1 VNMNRVS
8 APMVVGIRDGLRSL
22 PLDVSHNASRP
33 PGPAEVYT
41 PRGHEGALDPD
52 RALVVGNR
60 GVGKSFWS
68 GALIDTTT
76 RGVLALA
83 YPKLR
88 LGSVDA
94 VLGFSGDDASVGAAP
109 SAKVLKALL
118 KDELSPETIWRTV
131 FMKALSPKWSAL
143 TFKEAAKIIENDP
156 EAYEKEMLK
165 ADVELRKKGKKK
177 VIVFDALDR
186 LGDNWKAVREL
197 TRGLLR
203 LALSLRSY
211 TSIRAKIFI
220 RPDQGDDKQVFDFPD
235 ASKLRAER
243 VELKWS
249 TQDLYGL
256 MYSRLANYS
265 ASSAAFAELARQKKA
280 DIQSSSGVIILPE
293 VLKVETDLQ
302 SAIFAII
309 AGEFMGSNHRRGR
322 TYAWLP
328 NHLGDAHGQTA
339 PRTFLTALK
348 IAADRDVHDAQ
359 LGKRQAIDHHGIKEG
374 VQQASQVRLD
384 QLAEDHIWI
393 KSVLNSLSGMEVP
406 CPADAV
412 TARWS
417 ADSIVK
423 KIKKDVD
430 AGEILG
436 PLEMQRAGGQ
446 TEAALLEA
454 LARIGVI
461 EQRSNGK
468 VNVPD
473 IFRVAASMKRRG
485 GIKPPG
491 R

>member
-1 VNMNRVS
+1 MARI
-8 APMVVGIRDGLRSL
+8 AKETIQGIREGLASL

-33 PGPAEVYT
+33 PVPAEVYT

-68 GALIDTTT
+68 GALIDPGT
-76 RGVLALA
+76 RSILNLA
-83 YPKLR
+83 YPKLK

-94 VLGFSGDDASVGAAP
+94 VLGFSGDDSTLGAAP
-109 SAKVLKALL
+109 SAKVLKSLMTSGAA
-118 KDELSPETIWRTV
+118 PETIWRAV
-131 FMKALSPKWSAL
+131 YMKALSPTWASL
-143 TFKEAAKIIENDP
+143 DFKAAVARIESDP
-156 EAYEKEMLK
+156 ESYEREML
-165 ADVELRKKGKKK
+165 DVDSQLRKSKRKK
-177 VIVFDALDR
+177 VLVFDALDR
-186 LGDNWKAVREL
+186 LGDNWQSVRDL

-211 TSIRAKIFI
+211 HSIRAKIFI
-220 RPDQGDDKQVFDFPD
+220 RPDQGDDKQIFDFPD

-256 MYSRLANYS
+256 MYSRLANASVSKQAFEDLAS
-265 ASSAAFAELARQKKA
+265 AHKVDLRIASGLSVLPENLKA
-280 DIQSSSGVIILPE
+280 DA
-293 VLKVETDLQ
+293 DLQ
-302 SAIFAII
+302 AKIFSVV

-348 IAADRDVHDAQ
+348 IAADRDIHDPQ
-359 LGKRQAIDHHGIKEG
+359 LARRQAIDHYGIKEG
-374 VQQASQVRLD
+374 VQNASQVRLD
-384 QLAEDHIWI
+384 QLAEDHVWI
-393 KSVLNSLSGMEVP
+393 QSVLDCLSGMEVP
-406 CPADAV
+406 CPAEAITD
-412 TARWS
+412 RW
-417 ADSIVK
+417 ATNSIVK

-430 AGEILG
+430 AGRILG
-436 PLEMQRAGGQ
+436 PLEMQRAGGNN
-446 TEAALLEA
+446 EKAILEA
-454 LARIGVI
+454 LTRIGVI
-461 EQRSNGK
+461 EQRSSGK
-468 VNVPD
+468 INVPD

-491 R
+491 K

>member
-1 VNMNRVS
+1 MRPAATSVI
-8 APMVVGIRDGLRSL
+8 VGLREGLRSL
-22 PLDVSHNASRP
+22 PLDVSHNASKP
-33 PGPAEVYT
+33 PGPSEVYT

-68 GALIDTTT
+68 GALIDTQT
-76 RGVLALA
+76 RAILALA
-83 YPKLR
+83 YPKLK
-88 LGSVDA
+88 LSMVDA
-94 VLGFSGDDASVGAAP
+94 VLGFSGDDASHGAAP
-109 SAKVLKALL
+109 SAAVLKSLL
-118 KDELSPETIWRTV
+118 TSNVPPETIWRVV
-131 FMKALSPKWSAL
+131 FMKALSPSWVKL
-143 TFKEAAKIIENDP
+143 TFRQAVDVIERDP
-156 EAYEKEMLK
+156 ERYEMDMLR
-165 ADVELRKKGKKK
+165 ADSQLKRAKQKK
-177 VIVFDALDR
+177 VIVFDALDK
-186 LGDNWKAVREL
+186 LGDNWQAVRDL

-211 TSIRAKIFI
+211 SSIRAKIFI
-220 RPDQGDDKQVFDFPD
+220 RPDQGDDKQIFDFPD

-256 MYSRLANYS
+256 MYSRLANSAVSYS
-265 ASSAAFAELARQKKA
+265 AFSELAKLHKVEIRK
-280 DIQSSSGVIILPE
+280 SSGISVLPDS
-293 VLKVETDLQ
+293 LKVEPDLQ
-302 SAIFAII
+302 ARLFSGI

-348 IAADRDVHDAQ
+348 IAAERDVHDPQ
-359 LGKRQAIDHHGIKEG
+359 LAKKQAIDHHGIKEG

-393 KSVLNSLSGMEVP
+393 KSVLDSLSGMEVP
-406 CPADAV
+406 CSAEAV
-412 TARWS
+412 TERW
-417 ADSIVK
+417 ATNSIVK
-423 KIKKDVD
+423 KIKKQVD
-430 AGEILG
+430 SGKILG

-446 TEAALLEA
+446 TELALLEA
-454 LARIGVI
+454 LTRIGVI

>member
-1 VNMNRVS
+1 MSS
-8 APMVVGIRDGLRSL
+8 AMTSIIIGLREGLRSL

-33 PGPAEVYT
+33 PGPSEVYT

-68 GALIDTTT
+68 GALIDPQT
-76 RGVLALA
+76 RAILAIA
-83 YPKLR
+83 YPKLK
-88 LGSVDA
+88 LSTVDA
-94 VLGFSGDDASVGAAP
+94 VLGFSGDDASHGAAP
-109 SAKVLKALL
+109 SAAVLKSLL
-118 KDELSPETIWRTV
+118 ASNISPENIWRVV
-131 FMKALSPKWSAL
+131 FMKALSPDWSKYN
-143 TFKEAAKIIENDP
+143 FREAVKIIELDP
-156 EAYEKEMLK
+156 ERYESDMLR
-165 ADVELRKKGKKK
+165 ADALLKRSKKKK

-186 LGDNWKAVREL
+186 LGDNWQAVRDL

-211 TSIRAKIFI
+211 SSIRAKIFI
-220 RPDQGDDKQVFDFPD
+220 RPDQGDDKQIFDFPD

-256 MYSRLANYS
+256 MYSHLANS
-265 ASSAAFAELARQKKA
+265 GVSSRAFSDLVKTYKLEVAK
-280 DIQSSSGVIILPE
+280 SSGVSVLPE
-293 VLKVETDLQ
+293 PLKVEPELQ
-302 SAIFAII
+302 ARVFSKI

-322 TYAWLP
+322 TYSWLP

-348 IAADRDVHDAQ
+348 IASEKDVHDSQ
-359 LGKRQAIDHHGIKEG
+359 LARRQAIDHHGIKEG

-393 KSVLNSLSGMEVP
+393 KSVLDSLSGMEVP
-406 CPADAV
+406 CAAEAV
-412 TARWS
+412 IERW
-417 ADSIVK
+417 AANSIVR

-430 AGEILG
+430 AGKILG
-436 PLEMQRAGGQ
+436 PLEMQRVGGH
-446 TEAALLEA
+446 TEHALLEA
-454 LARIGVI
+454 LTRIGVI

-491 R
+491 K